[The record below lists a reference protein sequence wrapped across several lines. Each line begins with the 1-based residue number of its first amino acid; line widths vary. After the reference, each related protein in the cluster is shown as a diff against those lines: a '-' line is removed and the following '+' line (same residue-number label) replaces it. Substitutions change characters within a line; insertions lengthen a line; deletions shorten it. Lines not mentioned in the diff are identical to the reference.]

1 MRGWFVLNWNE
12 GLEARKALKIRGD
25 CKRTPE
31 KLYQLHERL
40 EKAVSCKL
48 LAASKH
54 KPTLNMMSC
63 IACS

>member
-40 EKAVSCKL
+40 EKAVSF
-48 LAASKH
+48 
-54 KPTLNMMSC
+54 
-63 IACS
+63 